1 MNETKKTIQFLI
13 ASVASVGLAA
23 FASWSSSPSQVAGY
37 GKVGQ
42 PFFEDFKDP
51 NEATAVRV
59 LTYNETTATTK
70 PFTVEL
76 KDGAWRLPSF
86 NNYPADG
93 KDRLAKLATSLIGT
107 TRAAVA
113 SQLKADHERFGVID
127 PQDEKAE
134 SLKGR
139 GQRVTLLKGGEVVI
153 ADLIIGKKIE
163 GQEGRHYVRKA
174 DEDQTYVA
182 DLKID
187 LSTKFSDWV
196 EADLLKLEKDQL
208 TKIESQQS
216 EIVGQGE
223 IKVTTETL
231 SRDKGTDPWK
241 LTGLDDVTEE
251 VNQADISTMIGI
263 LDNLKLV
270 GVRERPKFEGK
281 RVLRNDFT
289 LDLPTGAKR
298 NPQIAQLIIRQLR
311 QNLEEKGFVVYH
323 DEKTD
328 EARLYSNAGELVA
341 ATNDGVRY
349 HLGFGNV
356 FSGSEEE
363 IEVGA
368 ASEAVKTEKKEQKPE
383 DPPKA
388 GGDKPESG
396 KKSRYVFVRCSFDA
410 SMLGPDLVEPTKPE
424 VPAGVEVDEKGDV
437 IEPKVDAKKE
447 AKPADAD
454 KKEVD
459 KQDDEKK
466 GDDKK
471 DDDKQDAKPADT
483 EKKDADKKDDEKKDE
498 AKKDGDVA
506 DEKKDEPKVD
516 VVGDY
521 KRALFAYRTAKA
533 KFGPDTK
540 QREQKTVEGTKKAAL
555 LNERFADWYYVISA
569 DDFDK
574 LRLTRE
580 QLVKLK
586 AVEEKPAKTDTEKP
600 EGDDPAKPSVEPTV
614 KPTTD
619 AKPDDKKPEEK
630 KPEDKKDD
638 AAKPAD
644 PKAEEKKPEEK
655 KEDAKKEDAAKPADP
670 KPADPKPEDKKA
682 DEKKPADAK

>member
-1 MNETKKTIQFLI
+1 MHETKRTIQFLI
-13 ASVASVGLAA
+13 AAVASIGLAA
-23 FASWSSSPSQVAGY
+23 FASWTSSPSQVAGY

-42 PFFEDFKDP
+42 PFFEEFTNP

-59 LTYNETTATTK
+59 LSYNETTATTK

-86 NNYPADG
+86 NGYPADG
-93 KDRLAKLATSLIGT
+93 KDRLAKLATALIGT

-113 SQLKADHERFGVID
+113 SKLKSDHERFGVID

-139 GQRVTLLKGGEVVI
+139 GKRVTLFKAGEIAI
-153 ADLIIGKKIE
+153 ADLIIGNKVE
-163 GQEGRHYVRKA
+163 GQEGRHYVRRA

-196 EADLLKLEKDQL
+196 EADLLKLEKDNL
-208 TKIESQQS
+208 TKIESLQS
-216 EIVGQGE
+216 GIVGQGE
-223 IKVTTETL
+223 IKVTTQTL
-231 SRDKGTDPWK
+231 AREKGTDPWK
-241 LTGLDDVTEE
+241 LDGLDDATEE

-281 RVLRNDFT
+281 AVLRNDFT
-289 LDLPTGAKR
+289 VQLPKGASR
-298 NPQIAQLIIRQLR
+298 NPQIAQAIVRSLQ
-311 QNLEEKGFVVYH
+311 QNLEEKGFLVYH

-341 ATNDGVRY
+341 STNDGVRY

-368 ASEAVKTEKKEQKPE
+368 AADATKSEKKDQKPE
-383 DPPKA
+383 DPPKVD
-388 GGDKPESG
+388 DKKDSD
-396 KKSRYVFVRCSFDA
+396 KKSRYVFARASFDA
-410 SMLGPDLVEPTKPE
+410 SVLGPELVEPTKPE
-424 VPAGVEVDEKGDV
+424 VPAGVEVDENGNV
-437 IEPKVDAKKE
+437 IEPKKDDAKKE
-447 AKPADAD
+447 EKPADKPAD
-454 KKEVD
+454 SEKKDAEP
-459 KQDDEKK
+459 KDEAKK
-466 GDDKK
+466 GD
-471 DDDKQDAKPADT
+471 
-483 EKKDADKKDDEKKDE
+483 EKKDADKPADE
-498 AKKDGDVA
+498 AKKDEVQK
-506 DEKKDEPKVD
+506 EEPKDEPKVD
-516 VVGDY
+516 VAGDY
-521 KRALFAYRTAKA
+521 KKALAAYVAAKA
-533 KFGPDTK
+533 RFGPDTK
-540 QREQKTVEGTKKAAL
+540 LREQKTEEGNKKVKL

-586 AVEEKPAKTDTEKP
+586 DVAKEEPKKDDAAKPDFDDAAKPAAEPT
-600 EGDDPAKPSVEPTV
+600 AKPA
-614 KPTTD
+614 TD
-619 AKPDDKKPEEK
+619 AKPTDAKPADKKPEEK
-630 KPEDKKDD
+630 KDE

-644 PKAEEKKPEEK
+644 PKADEKKPEEK
-655 KEDAKKEDAAKPADP
+655 KDDAKKDEAAKPADP
-670 KPADPKPEDKKA
+670 KA
-682 DEKKPADAK
+682 DEKKPADDAK